1 MLHDVASGTV
11 QMGLREILVR
21 ANHPVLNKTRPGDE
35 HYKDPPVRQFHEL
48 DVLQGNA
55 AYGWRHY
62 DAKIIGYLGEDLAGS
77 RHEMLGTVVREK
89 VPVYYLSIAR

>member
-1 MLHDVASGTV
+1 M
-11 QMGLREILVR
+11 
-21 ANHPVLNKTRPGDE
+21 GDE
-35 HYKDPPVRQFHEL
+35 HYQDPPVRQLYEL

-77 RHEMLGTVVREK
+77 GHEMLGTVVGEK
-89 VPVYYLSIAR
+89 VAVDNLSIARRDGVALQHVIYVKAISLVCGYTPG